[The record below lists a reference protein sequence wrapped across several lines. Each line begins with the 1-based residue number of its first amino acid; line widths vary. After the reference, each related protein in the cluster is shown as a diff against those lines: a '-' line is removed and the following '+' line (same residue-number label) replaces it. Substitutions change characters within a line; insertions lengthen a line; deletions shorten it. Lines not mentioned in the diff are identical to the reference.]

1 MSEQPPQSFPPGEPE
16 FPHHNE
22 AFTRQLGLPDSP
34 VIHLAVQIVME
45 RLLAELEEPRR
56 GDDQV
61 RIAAMR
67 TASGTVLMRRPFVY
81 ARTYLKEILDG
92 PADWASV
99 RNEIVAPGPDWLG
112 EARAAMLAAGE
123 DPGPEARRMATRWGW
138 DPGPTEVAEEKPL
151 A

>member
-1 MSEQPPQSFPPGEPE
+1 MSEQLPQSFPRGEPK

-34 VIHLAVQIVME
+34 VIHLAVQTVMDK
-45 RLLAELEEPRR
+45 LLAEFEEPRR
-56 GDDQV
+56 SDDKV

-67 TASGTVLMRRPFVY
+67 TASGAVLMHRPFVY

-92 PADWASV
+92 PADWDSV
-99 RNEIVAPGPDWLG
+99 QDEIVAPAPDWLG

-123 DPGPEARRMATRWGW
+123 DPGPDARRMATLWGW
-138 DPGPTEVAEEKPL
+138 DPGPTEGIEKKP
-151 A
+151 

>member
-1 MSEQPPQSFPPGEPE
+1 MSEQRRESFPRSEPA

-34 VIHLAVQIVME
+34 VIHLAVQTVME
-45 RLLAELEEPRR
+45 RLLAELEESRR
-56 GDDQV
+56 SEDRV

-81 ARTYLKEILDG
+81 ARTYLKEIIDG
-92 PADWASV
+92 PADWDSV
-99 RNEIVAPGPDWLG
+99 QDEVVAPGPDWLG
-112 EARAAMLAAGE
+112 EARAAMLARGE
-123 DPGPEARRMATRWGW
+123 DPGPDARRIATRWGW
-138 DPGPTEVAEEKPL
+138 DPGPAEVAETKPQ